1 MTCAVHAD
9 WPGTCGIGR
18 GNRFAIH
25 WFGFDVKNKVSIVI
39 PCYNAGSHLAEAV
52 QSALA
57 QTWLDVEIVIVD
69 DGSDDPDTL
78 RLLDAPTWP
87 HTRVIRQPNAG
98 PAAARNR
105 AIHEATGDY
114 ILPLDADD
122 LIGTTYAA
130 KAAAVLDAQ
139 PEVGIVYCR
148 AAKFGGEE
156 GPWNLSV
163 FSPDELALGNVIFVS
178 AMFRKAEWEL
188 VGGFDESLRHGME
201 DYDFWIRLVHAGRK
215 VVRLDETLFHC
226 RIRERSR
233 TALFEQG
240 RERVVATYAK
250 IFRKNRDFFAEHA
263 ESLFRRHFALLNE
276 VATLHKRLAKESTS
290 AAEER
295 ATLVEAKAEADR
307 YNAALRS
314 ELDQVHARY
323 AALQRRFRWL
333 KPLWP
338 RRILK

>member
-1 MTCAVHAD
+1 M
-9 WPGTCGIGR
+9 
-18 GNRFAIH
+18 
-25 WFGFDVKNKVSIVI
+25 
-39 PCYNAGSHLAEAV
+39 

-78 RLLDAPTWP
+78 RLLAAPTWP
-87 HTRVIRQPNAG
+87 RTRVIRQPNAG

-105 AIHEATGDY
+105 AIAEANAEY

-122 LIGTTYAA
+122 LTESTYVA

-139 PEVGIVYCR
+139 PDVGIVYCR
-148 AAKFGGEE
+148 ATKFGAED
-156 GPWNLSV
+156 GPWELPA

-178 AMFRKAEWEL
+178 AMFRKADWEL
-188 VGGFDESLRHGME
+188 VGGFDETLRHGME

-215 VVRLDETLFHC
+215 VMRLDETLFHC
-226 RIRERSR
+226 RVREQSR
-233 TALFEQG
+233 TALFEED
-240 RERVVATYAK
+240 REEVVATYAR

-263 ESLFRRHFALLNE
+263 ESLFRQHFALLKE
-276 VATLHKRLAKESTS
+276 ASVLHARLAQESRS
-290 AAEER
+290 AARER
-295 ATLVEAKAEADR
+295 TSLVEAKAEADR
-307 YNAALRS
+307 YNAALHS
-314 ELDQVHARY
+314 ELEQVHTRY

-338 RRILK
+338 AEKNNSRTQE